1 MKKILSSILLLYLL
15 VGCGVVK
22 KTAISASTEVSTSK
36 TSTDSSSVSTF
47 VDTTKTGSST
57 ISIIKIEFYPDEIG
71 PNPAV
76 NDPEDN
82 LPTDQEKVPETAPER
97 PKRPGFGA
105 TINVGGKTISGNIKS
120 AEIIEINKESK
131 TNGVSES
138 KTETQSSESSSS
150 ESSSSIEKT
159 ETPQKD
165 PRRFLWLAILVAV
178 SLIAILVVYVKFI
191 KPLNLGGWISKI
203 LGKFGGLLKNN

>member
-22 KTAISASTEVSTSK
+22 KTAISASTEVSTSQ
-36 TSTDSSSVSTF
+36 SSSDSSSVSTY
-47 VDTTKTGSST
+47 VDTTKTEGST
-57 ISIIKIEFYPDEIG
+57 ISIIKIEFYPDENG

-76 NDPEDN
+76 NDPAYN
-82 LPTDQEKVPETAPER
+82 LPTDPEKVPEAAPER
-97 PKRPGFGA
+97 PKRPGSGA

-138 KTETQSSESSSS
+138 KTETQSSEASSS

-165 PRRFLWLAILVAV
+165 PRRFLWLAILIGVGLVA
-178 SLIAILVVYVKFI
+178 LLVVYYKFL
-191 KPLNLGGWISKI
+191 KPLGLGGKI
-203 LGKFGGLLKNN
+203 KSFLETFGLFRKKT